1 MATSPTTSD
10 QAMRPTAA
18 LSRQGVAI
26 WLDDLSRSRLDS
38 GNLAGLVEDRDVV
51 GVTTNPAIFHAA
63 ISGSQDYD
71 ADIARLSAQGADA
84 DAIVRAL
91 TTDDVRRACD
101 VLTPV
106 WEATEGQDGRV
117 SIEVDPRLAHDT
129 EATIAQ
135 ARELWAEVDR
145 PNLLIKIP
153 GTRAGLPAIRQTIA
167 DGISV
172 NVTLLF
178 AVERYRQ
185 VMDAY
190 QAGLEDRLAAG
201 ERIDDIYSVASFFVS
216 RVDTEVD
223 PQLSAMADPAAQT
236 LMGRVAVAN
245 ARLAYAA
252 FLAAADAERW
262 QALEERG
269 ANPQR
274 PLWASTGVKNPDYP
288 PTLYVSELVAPGT
301 VNTLPEATLEA
312 VAAAE
317 PVQVDTITGYLD
329 DAAEVVAEL
338 AGHGIDLD
346 EVTDLLEEQ
355 GVAKFETAWS
365 ELLEAVDAAR

>member
-338 AGHGIDLD
+338 AGHGINLD

>member
-1 MATSPTTSD
+1 MHSSTSSSPASP
-10 QAMRPTAA
+10 RPTAA
-18 LSRQGVAI
+18 LSRAGVAI
-26 WLDDLSRSRLDS
+26 WLDDLSRGRLDS
-38 GNLAGLVEDRDVV
+38 GNLAGLVEERDVV
-51 GVTTNPAIFHAA
+51 GVTTNPAIFQAA

-71 ADIARLSAQGADA
+71 ADVARLSAAGADA
-84 DAIVRAL
+84 EEIVRAL
-91 TTDDVRRACD
+91 TTEDVRRACD
-101 VLTPV
+101 LLTPV
-106 WEATEGQDGRV
+106 WEATDGQDGRV

-129 EATIAQ
+129 DATIIQ
-135 ARELWAEVDR
+135 ARELWAAVDR

-153 GTRAGLPAIRQTIA
+153 GTRAGLPAIRRVIA
-167 DGISV
+167 EGISV

-190 QAGLEDRLAAG
+190 WSGLEDRLAGGAP
-201 ERIDDIYSVASFFVS
+201 IDDIHSVASFFVS
-216 RVDTEVD
+216 RVDTELD
-223 PQLSAMADPAAQT
+223 PRLSAMEDPAARQ
-236 LMGRVAVAN
+236 LLGRVAVAN
-245 ARLAYAA
+245 ARLAYGA
-252 FLAAADAERW
+252 FLEQADSDRW

-288 PTLYVSELVAPGT
+288 PTLYVTELVAPGT
-301 VNTLPEATLEA
+301 VNTMPEATLEA
-312 VAAAE
+312 VAAAD
-317 PVQVDTITGYLD
+317 PVPGDTITPHLD

-355 GVAKFETAWS
+355 GVAKFETAWR
-365 ELLEAVDAAR
+365 ELLATVEAAR